1 MYRDVYGEAL
11 DDYFIHR
18 EEKFPLLLHTS
29 YGDQDEMPV
38 ELFFRNPQDFP
49 ELEFIGL
56 SLCDG
61 RVLDVGAGVGSHT
74 LYLQEKGFDVDALE
88 ISQTACHIMQQRGVK
103 NISCQDFHQFTGQQY
118 DTLLFLMNG
127 IGIAGDIEGFKN
139 LLQHSKQLLTAR
151 GQLIFD
157 SSDIS
162 YLYNDYAIE
171 KPDHYFGEIHYQYEY
186 RGNRGNVFKWLYLDQ
201 NTLIKIAHELGWV
214 VQILYEDENDQYLV
228 RMEPKKDVIS

>member
-1 MYRDVYGEAL
+1 MHRDVYGEAL
-11 DDYFIHR
+11 DDYFVHQ

-38 ELFFRNPQDFP
+38 EIFFREPEDFP

-61 RVLDVGAGVGSHT
+61 RVLDVGAGVGSHS
-74 LYLQEKGFDVDALE
+74 LYLQEKGFEVDALE
-88 ISQTACHIMQQRGVK
+88 LSQTACHIMQQRGVQHIICEDFYK
-103 NISCQDFHQFTGQQY
+103 FNCQKY
-118 DTLLFLMNG
+118 DTLLLLMNG
-127 IGIAGDIEGFKN
+127 IGLAGDIDGFRK
-139 LLQHSKQLLTAR
+139 LLEHSKELLTAN

-162 YLYNDYAIE
+162 YLYKDYNIK
-171 KPDHYFGEIHYQYEY
+171 KPEHYFGEIQYQYEY
-186 RGNRGNVFKWLYLDQ
+186 KGTRGNLFKWLYLDQ
-201 NTLIKIAHELGWV
+201 DLLIKISHELGWV

-228 RMEPKKDVIS
+228 RMELKK

>member
-1 MYRDVYGEAL
+1 MMTMHRDVYGEAL
-11 DDYFIHR
+11 DDYFVHQ

-38 ELFFRNPQDFP
+38 EIFFREPEDFP

-61 RVLDVGAGVGSHT
+61 RVLDVGAGVGSHS
-74 LYLQEKGFDVDALE
+74 LYLQEKGFEVDALE
-88 ISQTACHIMQQRGVK
+88 LSQTACHIMQQRGVQHIICEDFYK
-103 NISCQDFHQFTGQQY
+103 FNCQKY
-118 DTLLFLMNG
+118 DTLLLLMNG
-127 IGIAGDIEGFKN
+127 IGLAGDIDGFRK
-139 LLQHSKQLLTAR
+139 LLEHSKELLTAN

-162 YLYNDYAIE
+162 YLYKDYNIK
-171 KPDHYFGEIHYQYEY
+171 KPEHYFGEIQYQYEY
-186 RGNRGNVFKWLYLDQ
+186 KGTRGNLFKWLYLDQ
-201 NTLIKIAHELGWV
+201 DLLIKISHELGWV

-228 RMEPKKDVIS
+228 RMELKK

>member
-1 MYRDVYGEAL
+1 MTTYRDVYGEAL
-11 DDYFIHR
+11 DDYFVHQ
-18 EEKFPLLLHTS
+18 EEKFPLILHSS

-38 ELFFRNPQDFP
+38 EVFFRAAEDFP

-61 RVLDVGAGVGSHT
+61 RVLDVGAGVGGHS

-88 ISQTACHIMQQRGVK
+88 ISQTACHIMQQRGVQ
-103 NISCQDFHQFTGQQY
+103 NIICADFYKFNSQKY

-127 IGIAGDIEGFKN
+127 IGIAEDIEGFRN
-139 LLQHSKQLLTAR
+139 LLMHSKQLLTEK
-151 GQLIFD
+151 GQLLFD

-162 YLYNDYAIE
+162 YLYKDYNIK
-171 KPDHYFGEIHYQYEY
+171 KPDHYYGEIQYQYEY
-186 RGNRGNVFKWLYLDQ
+186 KGKKGNLFKWLYLDQ
-201 NTLIKIAHELGWV
+201 NLLIKISHDLGWV

-228 RMEPKKDVIS
+228 RMEPKR